1 MRTLALS
8 VVTAIFF
15 AAAGTAL
22 AEEPDTTAPKVTSL
36 SLTNKVFKVGK
47 KNTALITKAAKK
59 KAPTGTVIKFTLEE
73 NAYVAIAVFKAK
85 EGRMQGT
92 ECVKPTKE
100 LEKAKKCVRPVIM
113 KTMQRIG
120 KPGPNRIGFSGKL
133 DGEVLKT
140 GAYAFGIV
148 VSDVVGNATQ
158 LMQKSFTIVKR

>member
-1 MRTLALS
+1 MRTFALS
-8 VVTAIFF
+8 VVTAMFF

-36 SLTNKVFKVGK
+36 SLTNKIFKVGT
-47 KNTALITKAAKK
+47 KNTALITKQ

-85 EGRMQGT
+85 EGRVQGT
-92 ECVKPTKE
+92 ECVKPTEE
-100 LEKAKKCVRPVIM
+100 LEKAKECVRPVFL

-133 DGEVLKT
+133 DGQTLKT
-140 GAYAFGIV
+140 GAYGFGIV
-148 VSDVVGNATQ
+148 VSDVVGNATP
-158 LMQKSFTIVKR
+158 LMTRSFKIVKE